1 MKNITNISK
10 TLYCNGVQCPK
21 MLWLKKHLPELF
33 DESVM
38 NQSVLDSGSEVGDLA
53 MGLFGN
59 FTEVPYGDLSEMIRK
74 TDNLLASEEQ
84 NIAEASFTYDGLFCS
99 VDILRNLGGGNLEL
113 YEVKSSTSVHD
124 IHLHDVAYQM
134 YVLER
139 LGYHVEKACL
149 VHINREYIRGRE
161 LEIEKLFAIEE
172 LTGMARQMQADVPER
187 VQTLKACI
195 LNPEEPCLDIG
206 LHCWSP
212 YDCGFWKHCTEAL
225 PPLNMFY
232 VSGMQKKTKIK
243 LCPGNCFI

>member
-1 MKNITNISK
+1 M
-10 TLYCNGVQCPK
+10 
-21 MLWLKKHLPELF
+21 
-33 DESVM
+33 
-38 NQSVLDSGSEVGDLA
+38 
-53 MGLFGN
+53 
-59 FTEVPYGDLSEMIRK
+59 
-74 TDNLLASEEQ
+74 
-84 NIAEASFTYDGLFCS
+84 
-99 VDILRNLGGGNLEL
+99 
-113 YEVKSSTSVHD
+113 HD

-172 LTGMARQMQADVPER
+172 LTGMARQMQGDVHER

-225 PPLNMFY
+225 PPLNVFD

-243 LCPGNCFI
+243 QHSCSFHTGM